1 MSSTISSTMSST
13 MFLKKMLYIPDYVV
27 YEDIPKII
35 KYFDDFSIAK
45 VKDVQVIPHHEPEY
59 YVEDRYNYG
68 YALIEIDYYYYNQG
82 ACNFYNSIETNK
94 GRMVYDDPCYWEVQ
108 FSPFKQHNTQLYD
121 VYTINDNSISYY
133 TNYANTNDYNSDSDY
148 SYTSEADDV
157 KKDPDYIYQEEDSS
171 SSDDTYNYESYKK
184 NYISFKTK
192 QNAKRQKLNAELIN
206 LKKTLEII
214 KSKQEQM
221 HALLISNS
229 KSNSKGKSIKKDT
242 KVDWSRR
249 LRIKY

>member
-1 MSSTISSTMSST
+1 MSSTMSST

-27 YEDIPKII
+27 YEDIPTII
-35 KYFDDFSIAK
+35 KYFDEFSIAK

-82 ACNFYNSIETNK
+82 AYNFYNSIENNK
-94 GRMVYDDPCYWEVQ
+94 ARMVYDDPYYWEVQ
-108 FSPFKQHNTQLYD
+108 FSPFKEHNSQLYD
-121 VYTINDNSISYY
+121 VYDINDNSISYY
-133 TNYANTNDYNSDSDY
+133 ANNATSNDYNSESDC
-148 SYTSEADDV
+148 SYTTELDDV
-157 KKDPDYIYQEEDSS
+157 KKDPDYIDEEEDSS

-184 NYISFKTK
+184 NYTSFKSK

-206 LKKTLEII
+206 LKKTLELI

>member
-1 MSSTISSTMSST
+1 MSSTMSST

-27 YEDIPKII
+27 YEDIPTII
-35 KYFDDFSIAK
+35 KYFDEFSIAK

-68 YALIEIDYYYYNQG
+68 YALIEIDYYYYNQC
-82 ACNFYNSIETNK
+82 ACNFYNSIENNK
-94 GRMVYDDPCYWEVQ
+94 ARMVYDDPYYWEVQ

-121 VYTINDNSISYY
+121 DYTINDNSISYY
-133 TNYANTNDYNSDSDY
+133 ANNANSNDYNSDSDC
-148 SYTSEADDV
+148 SYTTELDDV
-157 KKDPDYIYQEEDSS
+157 KKDPDYIDEQDSS

-192 QNAKRQKLNAELIN
+192 QNAKRQKLNAELTN
-206 LKKTLEII
+206 LKKTLELI
-214 KSKQEQM
+214 KNKQEQM

-229 KSNSKGKSIKKDT
+229 KGKSIKKDKDKDT
-242 KVDWSRR
+242 KVDWTRR

>member
-1 MSSTISSTMSST
+1 

-108 FSPFKQHNTQLYD
+108 FSPFKEHNTELYD

-133 TNYANTNDYNSDSDY
+133 TNYANYANNANTNDYNSDSDC
-148 SYTSEADDV
+148 SYITELDDV
-157 KKDPDYIYQEEDSS
+157 KKDPDYIDEEDSS
-171 SSDDTYNYESYKK
+171 SSDDTYNYEHYKK
-184 NYISFKTK
+184 NYTSFKTK

-229 KSNSKGKSIKKDT
+229 KGKSIKKDKDKDKEKAT
-242 KVDWSRR
+242 KVDWTRR

>member
-1 MSSTISSTMSST
+1 MSST

-45 VKDVQVIPHHEPEY
+45 VKDVQVVPHPEPEY
-59 YVEDRYNYG
+59 YAEDGYNYYG

-82 ACNFYNSIETNK
+82 SCNFYNSIENNK
-94 GRMVYDDPCYWEVQ
+94 GRMVYDDQFYWEVQ
-108 FSPFKQHNTQLYD
+108 FSPFKQHNSEQTIMNQLYD
-121 VYTINDNSISYY
+121 VYDINDNNISYY
-133 TNYANTNDYNSDSDY
+133 ANGDYNSDSDY
-148 SYTSEADDV
+148 SYSSEPDDV
-157 KKDPDYIYQEEDSS
+157 KTDPDYIYEEESS
-171 SSDDTYNYESYKK
+171 SSSTDVYNYDSYKK
-184 NYISFKTK
+184 NYNSFKTK
-192 QNAKRQKLNAELIN
+192 QKAKRQKLDEELIK

-214 KSKQEQM
+214 KNKQEQM
-221 HALLISNS
+221 HALLIR
-229 KSNSKGKSIKKDT
+229 NSKGKGIKKDKDT

>member
-1 MSSTISSTMSST
+1 

-45 VKDVQVIPHHEPEY
+45 VKDVQVIPHREPEY

-82 ACNFYNSIETNK
+82 ACNFYNSIVNNK
-94 GRMVYDDPCYWEVQ
+94 GIMVYDDPYYWEVQ
-108 FSPFKQHNTQLYD
+108 FSPFKEHNSQLYD
-121 VYTINDNSISYY
+121 VYTINDNS
-133 TNYANTNDYNSDSDY
+133 NDYNSDSDC
-148 SYTSEADDV
+148 SYTTESDDV
-157 KKDPDYIYQEEDSS
+157 KKDPDYVYENDSS
-171 SSDDTYNYESYKK
+171 CSDDIYNYESYKK
-184 NYISFKTK
+184 TYNSFKTK
-192 QNAKRQKLNAELIN
+192 QNAKRQKLNAELTN
-206 LKKTLEII
+206 LKKTLELI
-214 KSKQEQM
+214 KNKQEQM

-229 KSNSKGKSIKKDT
+229 KGKSIKKDKDT
-242 KVDWSRR
+242 KVDWTRR

>member
-1 MSSTISSTMSST
+1 
-13 MFLKKMLYIPDYVV
+13 MFLKKILYIPDYVV
-27 YEDIPKII
+27 YEDIPTII
-35 KYFDDFSIAK
+35 KYFDEFSIAK
-45 VKDVQVIPHHEPEY
+45 VKDVQVIPHCEPEY

-82 ACNFYNSIETNK
+82 ACNFYNSIENNK
-94 GRMVYDDPCYWEVQ
+94 GIMVYDDPYYWEVQ
-108 FSPFKQHNTQLYD
+108 FSPFKEHNSQLYD

-133 TNYANTNDYNSDSDY
+133 ANNANNANNANSNDYNSESDY

-157 KKDPDYIYQEEDSS
+157 KKDPDYIDEEENSS
-171 SSDDTYNYESYKK
+171 SSDDNYNYESYKK
-184 NYISFKTK
+184 NYTSFKTK

-206 LKKTLEII
+206 LKKTLELI
-214 KSKQEQM
+214 KNKQEQM

-229 KSNSKGKSIKKDT
+229 KGKSIKKDKDT
-242 KVDWSRR
+242 KVDWTRR

>member
-1 MSSTISSTMSST
+1 MSST

-27 YEDIPKII
+27 YEDIPIII

-82 ACNFYNSIETNK
+82 ACNFYNSIENNK
-94 GRMVYDDPCYWEVQ
+94 GRMVYDDPYYWEVQ
-108 FSPFKQHNTQLYD
+108 FSPFKQHNTELYD
-121 VYTINDNSISYY
+121 VYTINDNSISY
-133 TNYANTNDYNSDSDY
+133 YANTNDYNSDSDY

-157 KKDPDYIYQEEDSS
+157 KKDPDYIDEEDSS

-184 NYISFKTK
+184 NYNSFKSK
-192 QNAKRQKLNAELIN
+192 QNAKRQKLNAELID
-206 LKKTLEII
+206 LKKTLEFI
-214 KSKQEQM
+214 KNKQEQM

-229 KSNSKGKSIKKDT
+229 KGKSIKKDKAT
-242 KVDWSRR
+242 KVDWTRR

>member
-1 MSSTISSTMSST
+1 MSSITSSTTSST

-45 VKDVQVIPHHEPEY
+45 VKDVQVIPHHEDEY
-59 YVEDRYNYG
+59 YVEDSYNYG

-82 ACNFYNSIETNK
+82 ACNFYNSIENNK
-94 GRMVYDDPCYWEVQ
+94 GIMVYDDPCYWEVQ
-108 FSPFKQHNTQLYD
+108 FSPFKEHNTELYD
-121 VYTINDNSISYY
+121 VYTIND
-133 TNYANTNDYNSDSDY
+133 NSDSDY

-157 KKDPDYIYQEEDSS
+157 KKDPDYIYEEEDSS

-184 NYISFKTK
+184 NYISFKSK

-229 KSNSKGKSIKKDT
+229 KGKSKGKSIKKDKDKDT
-242 KVDWSRR
+242 KVDWTRR